1 LIIAG
6 KVTFLLKIAR
16 PDLPLFRLCVILAFL
31 STAGFEKERYMQ
43 GVIELLESFSD
54 VRDSLYRRRLA
65 ASLVEKLLLALGMA
79 VVTGLAAQV
88 RIQLPWSPVPITGQT
103 FAVLLAGILLGQTWG
118 GVSMVI
124 YISLGI
130 AGIPWFT
137 GWTAGVA
144 HLAGPTGGYLW
155 GFILAA
161 LFVGYITD
169 HFVKARGFTGL
180 FGLMLLANFV
190 IIYGAGLVQLY
201 AWLNF
206 VKGTATGLTELLYM
220 GLVPFIAG
228 DMMKALGAAIFGRVL
243 LPRK

>member
-144 HLAGPTGGYLW
+144 HLAGPT
-155 GFILAA
+155 
-161 LFVGYITD
+161 VGYITD